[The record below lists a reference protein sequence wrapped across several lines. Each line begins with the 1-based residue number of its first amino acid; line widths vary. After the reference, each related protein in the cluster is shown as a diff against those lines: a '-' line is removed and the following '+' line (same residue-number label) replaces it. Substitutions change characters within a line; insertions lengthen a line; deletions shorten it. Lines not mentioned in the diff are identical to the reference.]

1 VPSDFNLN
9 DILDNVNADIDS
21 ALDLTSLQE
30 QEAAQVADVTQ
41 GPQVSEQVLAQD
53 VDTTTVGGDGGTAIS
68 AGGAGGSG
76 TGVGG
81 DAGDITQGGKFN
93 INFGD
98 SDGGDGTGIGGDG
111 GDAGDADA
119 SGGDAD
125 SDVDVEGSQDSDQ
138 NEDLELDQ
146 ELDQDE
152 DSDQD
157 ADVEADFTV

>member
-1 VPSDFNLN
+1 MTSGFNLN
-9 DILDNVNADIDS
+9 DFLDNVNADIDS
-21 ALDLTSLQE
+21 ALDLANAQD

-68 AGGAGGSG
+68 AGGAGGAG

-81 DAGDITQGGKFN
+81 AAGDIDQDGKFN

-98 SDGGDGTGIGGDG
+98 PEGGAGTGIGGAG

-119 SGGDAD
+119 SGGDAS
-125 SDVDVEGSQDSDQ
+125 SDVDVDGSQDSDQ
-138 NEDLELDQ
+138 EAEI
-146 ELDQDE
+146 ELDQDLDQDA
-152 DSDQD
+152 DSEQD
-157 ADVEADFTV
+157 ADVEPEFTV